1 MDLVF
6 KRSFKERRRP
16 AMARRCV
23 AALLVS
29 ISLGLSSKV
38 CGQLAVELSAES
50 QAAWRY
56 NFSEADMSLLDEI
69 QRGCFKYFW
78 NEVGRPAML
87 ARSVER
93 LAERFEANS
102 QELLTRLQV
111 EKALAEDGV
120 AVTTPAAVPTTAVFA
135 RESV

>member
-38 CGQLAVELSAES
+38 CGQLAVELSA
-50 QAAWRY
+50 A
-56 NFSEADMSLLDEI
+56 
-69 QRGCFKYFW
+69 FK
-78 NEVGRPAML
+78 V
-87 ARSVER
+87 
-93 LAERFEANS
+93 
-102 QELLTRLQV
+102 
-111 EKALAEDGV
+111 V
-120 AVTTPAAVPTTAVFA
+120 AVLLKARGKTVSVRNAPASHRAHFALEGVELNPSAELRGLLVRAVN
-135 RESV
+135 